1 MSKFQIQ
8 TTSHF
13 YMDSINQIKL
23 DNLGKTLISS
33 KIYKKN
39 HYVGSRKLSQIG
51 LFSLGYEHTKRQWQ
65 R

>member
-8 TTSHF
+8 TTSSHF

-23 DNLGKTLISS
+23 DNLGKTNILQNLQ
-33 KIYKKN
+33 KE
-39 HYVGSRKLSQIG
+39 
-51 LFSLGYEHTKRQWQ
+51 SLR